1 MPPTHPKS
9 WILTTSQDY
18 QPGGSL
24 SLGQVLLDPGN
35 PAGALISAGAIA
47 IPPATTRDRTEK
59 RIVEIENSNSLR
71 ASFMTW
77 LKLNAPG
84 IAKLGFHVDGSE
96 KASTKA
102 KWKIDTLAADLFVPS
117 LSYVQKVMGVQEV
130 KDNTAW
136 YMAKRR
142 IFIVTGI
149 RIAKGASMN
158 VDEAASHDV
167 TGGGEFSGK
176 DPNTSVGGG
185 GGGKFQ
191 KDSAISQI
199 TNADSMSD
207 FVFAYRLHEI
217 YYRLWLSP
225 PKPYTRGETSAVGTN
240 ERATTSGGS
249 AEASVKP
256 KGYEVE
262 RIRGEPFSID
272 SFEPGDYN
280 VSESRF
286 VS

>member
-1 MPPTHPKS
+1 MAPTHAKS

-35 PAGALISAGAIA
+35 PAGALISTGAIA
-47 IPPATTRDRTEK
+47 IPPEKTRDRTEK
-59 RIVEIENSNSLR
+59 RIVEIENSNSLQT
-71 ASFMTW
+71 SFKTW

-84 IAKLGFHVDGSE
+84 FAKLGFNVDDSE
-96 KASTKA
+96 IESTKS

-117 LSYVQKVMGVQEV
+117 LDYVRKVMGVQEV
-130 KDNTAW
+130 KDNTEW
-136 YMAKRR
+136 YMAQRR

-149 RIAKGASMN
+149 RIANASMN
-158 VDEAASHDV
+158 VDEAASRDV
-167 TGGGEFSGK
+167 SGEGEVSGK
-176 DPNTSVGGG
+176 DPITSVGGG

-191 KDSAISQI
+191 KNSDTSQI
-199 TNADSMSD
+199 TEADSMSD
-207 FVFAYRLHEI
+207 FVFAYRLHEV

-225 PKPYTRGETSAVGTN
+225 PKPYTRGETSAIGSG
-240 ERATTSGGS
+240 EKITTTGGS
-249 AEASVKP
+249 KEASVKP

-262 RIRGEPFSID
+262 GVEGEPFDSD
-272 SFEPGDYN
+272 SFELGAYN
-280 VSESRF
+280 VPKSRF